1 MHERTPH
8 NHAPFMIITV
18 GLPILRPLRI
28 IFARSWVRV
37 CYPLLVCA
45 QTSRYRAS
53 TREKARLPTHCV
65 CEQTSMETHQMT
77 DLFSWTKSINTKSA
91 DKNADLLP
99 APPIKLSRTQVVDQI
114 ISINTSATAD
124 YLEQF
129 EQKSLD
135 TYLDHL
141 ISAQQPRGRHA
152 RWDRPGDTPAMMS
165 RRRVV

>member
-1 MHERTPH
+1 
-8 NHAPFMIITV
+8 
-18 GLPILRPLRI
+18 
-28 IFARSWVRV
+28 
-37 CYPLLVCA
+37 
-45 QTSRYRAS
+45 
-53 TREKARLPTHCV
+53 
-65 CEQTSMETHQMT
+65 MT
-77 DLFSWTKSINTKSA
+77 DLFSWTKSINIKDA
-91 DKNADLLP
+91 DKSSGFP
-99 APPIKLSRTQVVDQI
+99 SAPPAKLSRTQIVDQI

-141 ISAQQPRGRHA
+141 IAAQQPRGRHA